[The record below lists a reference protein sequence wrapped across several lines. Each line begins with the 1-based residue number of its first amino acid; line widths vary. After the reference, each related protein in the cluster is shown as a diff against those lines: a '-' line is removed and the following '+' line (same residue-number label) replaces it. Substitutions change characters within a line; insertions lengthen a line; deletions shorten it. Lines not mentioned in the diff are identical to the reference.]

1 MTIHSRSTRCLATA
15 AVATLPA
22 LFAFG
27 CGGDDDTVT
36 PPPATTSVTSVSVN
50 PTSVVGGTASQGS
63 VNVSPTSSSAVNV
76 ALSSSNAAA
85 TVPGSVTVNG
95 GASNASFTVNTTA
108 VAASTAV
115 TITATL
121 NGTQTTT
128 LTVTPPNVPTA
139 RFVVRSL
146 SDSKRKLNTDPA
158 PVTILPA
165 GTLDA
170 CPLVT
175 NAQGN
180 ASFDCVFDGG
190 TSTPTT
196 IQKYIWAYFV
206 GPRQRGPDPN
216 DPRTTSTLPTLKPDE
231 SSCNFFGGL
240 QSTSSGALQFISMRV
255 DLQVQD
261 ATGLSAVVSSQN
273 IRIFPAGQ
281 CGYGF

>member
-1 MTIHSRSTRCLATA
+1 MRTYARSTRCLTMAGL
-15 AVATLPA
+15 AVLPA

-27 CGGDDDTVT
+27 CGGDDDDNGMQ
-36 PPPATTSVTSVSVN
+36 PATTAVTSVSVN
-50 PTSVVGGTASQGS
+50 PTSVVGGTASQGTVS
-63 VNVSPTSSSAVNV
+63 VSPTSSSAVNV
-76 ALSSSNAAA
+76 GLSSSNASA
-85 TVPGSVTVNG
+85 TVPSSVTVNG
-95 GASNASFTVNTTA
+95 GATVASFTVNTTA

-146 SDSKRKLNTDPA
+146 SDAKQVVNANL
-158 PVTILPA
+158 VTVLPA

-180 ASFDCVFDGG
+180 ATFDCVFDGG
-190 TSTPTT
+190 ASTAPTP

-216 DPRTTSTLPTLKPDE
+216 DPRTTSTTPTLKPDE

-255 DLQVQD
+255 DLRVQD
-261 ATGLSAVVSSQN
+261 ATGLSTVVSSQN

>member
-1 MTIHSRSTRCLATA
+1 MSLASA
-15 AVATLPA
+15 ALLPT

-27 CGGDDDTVT
+27 CGGDDDSGVT
-36 PPPATTSVTSVSVN
+36 PATTSITSVSVN
-50 PTSVVGGTASQGS
+50 PTSVVGGNASQGS
-63 VNVSPTSSSAVNV
+63 VTVSPTPSSAVNV
-76 ALSSSNAAA
+76 GLSSSNAAA

-95 GASNASFTVNTTA
+95 GATTGSFTVNTTA
-108 VAASTAV
+108 VAAQTAV
-115 TITATL
+115 TITASL

-146 SDSKRKLNTDPA
+146 SDAKRKLNTDPA

-170 CPLVT
+170 CPLVP
-175 NAQGN
+175 NPQGN

-190 TSTPTT
+190 TSTAPTP
-196 IQKYIWAYFV
+196 IQQYIWAYFV

-216 DPRTTSTLPTLKPDE
+216 DPHTTSTTPVLKPDE

-240 QSTSSGALQFISMRV
+240 QGTSAGGLQFISMRV
-255 DLQVQD
+255 DLQVRD
-261 ATGLSAVVSSQN
+261 ATGLSTVVSSQN